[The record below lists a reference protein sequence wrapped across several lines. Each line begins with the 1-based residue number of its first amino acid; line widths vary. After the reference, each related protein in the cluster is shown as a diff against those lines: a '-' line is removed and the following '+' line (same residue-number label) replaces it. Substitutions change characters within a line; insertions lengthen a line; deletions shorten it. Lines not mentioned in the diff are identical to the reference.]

1 MKTIY
6 IRFVSLF
13 FIGIILF
20 ISCSPEENM
29 QPEGQWDLSNPVLI
43 SPNSQ
48 QSEIILNEATPNE
61 TITFNWEAAISS
73 AGYGVTYEVLL
84 DTLGTTDFSNPI
96 LKLPSS
102 NNGKGTSLS
111 ITYETLDRALAYSGF
126 TANTSSDIS
135 YAIKASSLSKSS
147 LTSEVVSIFRFVNE
161 TTPSKLFL
169 SGTGAENNNVIADAI
184 AFKRLTDSNNTPSN
198 VHEVYTSLIAGEPF
212 KIFSERFLPSLQF
225 GGSNGVLERFGDG
238 IVAEFSGPY
247 RVQIDLDNNTY
258 NLLKIDFWSMVGSP
272 INGGWGGDEP
282 LEYIGDGIWKST
294 INLINTGGFAFR
306 ANGDWSYLLKRV
318 VGSNNQL
325 VLESDAPSQGLSF
338 EDIPSNQVGL
348 FEVTLDLSSDGYNFT
363 FEEDTTVVTPVSTPQ
378 QLFLFENGIMIE
390 ELTKNGDVFSST
402 RFIPM
407 QASMDYTL
415 NSVMDGSGVSYSV
428 NSDLADSLTPDGDS
442 VTDTHVL
449 LESSSSFRLTNDRAL
464 NLVIDFSLP
473 QLSWK
478 YYNFKLFHW
487 QIWDNRVETLMT
499 YSHPNTFTTTAD
511 LTSGYDSKFISP
523 FDFDLGSDNPSALS
537 GNLINGGGSNLL
549 NITVDRMYQVTIV
562 LQDDYQTGTY
572 DFQ

>member
-1 MKTIY
+1 
-6 IRFVSLF
+6 
-13 FIGIILF
+13 
-20 ISCSPEENM
+20 M

-43 SPNSQ
+43 SPNSD
-48 QSEIILNEATPNE
+48 QSNIILNEATPNE

-111 ITYETLDRALAYSGF
+111 ISYETLDLALAYSGF
-126 TANTSSDIS
+126 TANTSSDIT

-147 LTSEVVSIFRFVNE
+147 LSSQVVSIFRFENE
-161 TTPSKLFL
+161 ITPSRLFL
-169 SGTGAENNNVIADAI
+169 SGTGAENNNVISDAI
-184 AFKRLTDSNNTPSN
+184 AFKRLTDSNNIPSN
-198 VHEVYTSLIAGEPF
+198 VHEVYTSLVAGEPF

-338 EDIPSNQVGL
+338 EDIPSNQIGL

-407 QASMDYTL
+407 QASMDYSL

-464 NLVIDFSLP
+464 SIVIDFSLP

-499 YSHPNTFTTTAD
+499 YSHPNTFTTNAD
-511 LTSGYDSKFISP
+511 LTSGFDSKFISP